1 MRAQLQSLLL
11 SIKINLIRKRGNH
24 LLWLPSHFPYSPLNF
39 IQFTNT
45 QYSQQSRS
53 RQCEKNHLIS
63 QQINRSN
70 EGWRSS
76 IQRKRGGR
84 ILIVII
90 NKLIDFKML
99 WRLYICATSALR
111 YFSNTSGH
119 RYTSVNVAIV
129 YG

>member
-63 QQINRSN
+63 LNKSTDQMKDDGAYN
-70 EGWRSS
+70 EREGP
-76 IQRKRGGR
+76 G
-84 ILIVII
+84 
-90 NKLIDFKML
+90 F
-99 WRLYICATSALR
+99 
-111 YFSNTSGH
+111 
-119 RYTSVNVAIV
+119 
-129 YG
+129 